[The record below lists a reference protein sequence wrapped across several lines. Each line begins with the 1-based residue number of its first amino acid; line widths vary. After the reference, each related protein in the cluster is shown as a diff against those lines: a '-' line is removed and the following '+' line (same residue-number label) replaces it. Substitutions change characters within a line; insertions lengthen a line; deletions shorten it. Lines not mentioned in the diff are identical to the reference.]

1 MSKRKNM
8 RRISVLVTAQTAYNL
23 EACKHWRKEN
33 APEVLATM
41 EDMIGAAS
49 REELARILCTAEF
62 CECCDYEK
70 DGGVCHYIEEHPDGL
85 LFDSCVEAAERWL
98 GKIVEKL

>member
-1 MSKRKNM
+1 MWSNT
-8 RRISVLVTAQTAYNL
+8 TAIMGQWWGINSP
-23 EACKHWRKEN
+23 WRKEN

-41 EDMIGAAS
+41 EDMIGVAS

-62 CECCDYEK
+62 CECCDYKK
-70 DGGVCHYIEEHPDGL
+70 DSGVCHYIEEHPDGL
-85 LFDSCVEAAERWL
+85 LFDGCVEAAKRWL

>member
-1 MSKRKNM
+1 MKMCDRCPGAGGCLLNY
-8 RRISVLVTAQTAYNL
+8 IG

-33 APEVLATM
+33 APEVLA
-41 EDMIGAAS
+41 
-49 REELARILCTAEF
+49 RILCTAEF
-62 CECCDYEK
+62 CECCDYKK

-85 LFDSCVEAAERWL
+85 LFDGCVEAAKRWL

>member
-1 MSKRKNM
+1 MKICDRCPGAGGCLLNYMGK
-8 RRISVLVTAQTAYNL
+8 
-23 EACKHWRKEN
+23 ACKHWRKEN

-41 EDMIGAAS
+41 EDMIGVAS

-62 CECCDYEK
+62 CACCDYEK
-70 DGGVCHYIEEHPDGL
+70 ADGVCRYIEEHPDGR
-85 LFDSCVEAAERWL
+85 LFDGCVEAAKRWL

>member
-1 MSKRKNM
+1 
-8 RRISVLVTAQTAYNL
+8 
-23 EACKHWRKEN
+23 
-33 APEVLATM
+33 M

-98 GKIVEKL
+98 GENRGKTLKGEAT

>member
-1 MSKRKNM
+1 MKICDRCQRRRVPAGLHGESLQTLEKRK
-8 RRISVLVTAQTAYNL
+8 RTGGPGHHGGHDR
-23 EACKHWRKEN
+23 
-33 APEVLATM
+33 
-41 EDMIGAAS
+41 AAS

>member
-1 MSKRKNM
+1 MKICDRCPGAGGCLLDYMGK
-8 RRISVLVTAQTAYNL
+8 
-23 EACKHWRKEN
+23 ACKHWRKEN

-62 CECCDYEK
+62 C
-70 DGGVCHYIEEHPDGL
+70 GYIEEHPDGR
-85 LFDSCVEAAERWL
+85 LFDGCVEAAKRWL
-98 GKIVEKL
+98 GKTVEKL